1 MREADI
7 LQIEE
12 SLGGKCIWLWAASS
26 KSIFLNSDGYLRV
39 NGKGTVI
46 SAATTPVVL
55 DFGPGFMTRDGFV
68 SQVAHVLQH
77 KLINGNLFIK
87 FRWLTHEAFVKELY
101 ECPDKFFGL
110 TASSQIS
117 TTSSVPPVIVGSV
130 LPP

>member
-1 MREADI
+1 MEV
-7 LQIEE
+7 EE
-12 SLGGKCIWLWAASS
+12 SLSGRCIWLWEAAS

-87 FRWLTHEAFVKELY
+87 FRWLTHDAFVKELY
-101 ECPDKFFGL
+101 ECPDKFGV
-110 TASSQIS
+110 ANA
-117 TTSSVPPVIVGSV
+117 
-130 LPP
+130 